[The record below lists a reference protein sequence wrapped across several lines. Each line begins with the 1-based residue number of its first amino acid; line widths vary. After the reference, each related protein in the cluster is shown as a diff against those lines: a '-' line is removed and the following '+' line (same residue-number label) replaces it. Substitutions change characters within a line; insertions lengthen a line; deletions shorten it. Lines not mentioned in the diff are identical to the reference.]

1 MAVEWQSQ
9 EYQDLTRNAEAENS
23 QMDQALKNVIKEINE
38 LSDTTNLNDSINF
51 NQILSANVLDKF
63 NKIPETQRNAI
74 NSEINRLKEQYANDP
89 GISKQ
94 LNTLSILFETP
105 TSNTATWAASFDT
118 FSRLVKL
125 QATNRLRDNIT
136 NSERRDIKQFI
147 EDDNNKNTVLDTYLS
162 MLPIV
167 PRENMA
173 EGTSWRDRSVINDIK
188 DWIEEKYNKNGE
200 IWLRELDNKIFTGVE
215 IFADYIKNN
224 PTWDGS
230 TAPTEAYIQE
240 KCSWAHAYTA
250 DQFKAKFA
258 EKNAARITTNNEK
271 FWTIT
276 MENKYNKDKIKK
288 IKWEDNTY
296 TLELTKDDGSTVTA
310 TVNNFIENLGIQI
323 DAPEWTAFTNNE
335 RQAAINSKKQ
345 SWFDDIVNHV
355 EDKPTTPA
363 QPEVPAITEFTTENF
378 DSNLKLFNRV
388 TKEDIVA
395 AIDDA
400 KGKLDWY
407 EANDK
412 AQYTERINEVI
423 TALTNSWEAV
433 NNTWSQKILE
443 LQQNMNAALSLN
455 RPLVEDWKL
464 WKNTFSAL
472 KTYIW
477 VEPLDVNP
485 IEEIEVD
492 TPVREH
498 TERAPAWWRKE
509 SYTVDDWTTVYTI
522 DDISQLVDLD
532 KFPDHSCVH
541 CNGLRFYWSGRVFD
555 YQNSSD
561 SNKIKWRRYNDTNL
575 EWVLV
580 KFDNGTTRYSWNDK
594 FNSRYDFENIKNN
607 LELFKNILQKLGS
620 NTNLCYSFDNNHN
633 LKESRGWARYYE
645 KNWKIIKCES
655 VETTLH
661 YYIFNE
667 DTNNFDD
674 MGGLVATS
682 NYGLR
687 KYQIKN
693 EYLRYL

>member
-94 LNTLSILFETP
+94 LNTLSILFEAP

-296 TLELTKDDGSTVTA
+296 TLELTKDDGNTVTA
-310 TVNNFIENLGIQI
+310 TVNDFIENLGIQI

-345 SWFDDIVNHV
+345 NWFDDIVNHV
-355 EDKPTTPA
+355 EDKLTAPA
-363 QPEVPAITEFTTENF
+363 QPEAQAITEFTTENF

-492 TPVREH
+492 TPVRNH
-498 TERAPAWWRKE
+498 TERAPAWWIKE
-509 SYTVDDWTTVYTI
+509 NYTVDHWTTVYTI
-522 DDISQLVDLD
+522 DDISQLVDQD

-541 CNGLRFYWSGRVFD
+541 CNGLRFYWSGRIFD

-561 SNKIKWRRYNDTNL
+561 SNKIMWRRYNDTNL

-594 FNSRYDFENIKNN
+594 FNSTYDTENIKNN
-607 LELFKNILQKLGS
+607 LELFKNILHKLGS
-620 NTNLCYSFDNNHN
+620 NKNLCYSFDNNHN

-645 KNWKIIKCES
+645 KNWKIIMCNMVAS
-655 VETTLH
+655 THH
-661 YYIFNE
+661 YYLFNE
-667 DTNNFDD
+667 ETNSFDD
-674 MGGLVATS
+674 MGDLVVTS
-682 NYGLR
+682 NYWPR
-687 KYQIKN
+687 TYQIKS
-693 EYLRYL
+693 EYLTYL